1 MFPIER
7 IGSTKNAFTGYVDD
21 VRLGTNAD
29 FASTMPLDYAVL
41 TANQVI
47 GKTENAQ
54 LAQLVKEA
62 EAIFAAYNPDASAI
76 NDLAAEIKA
85 VLDDSDYKEADYS
98 RIETLKKTIPSDL
111 SPFTEESA
119 AWLEYVLSQIR
130 TGLPEEMQSTVDGY
144 EKMLA
149 DALAGLTLVEERNV
163 NYVDN
168 AKLTATASSHQDLSL
183 IHI

>member
-98 RIETLKKTIPSDL
+98 RIETLKKTIPRIFLRLQKNRRHGL
-111 SPFTEESA
+111 STCFRRS
-119 AWLEYVLSQIR
+119 YR
-130 TGLPEEMQSTVDGY
+130 T
-144 EKMLA
+144 
-149 DALAGLTLVEERNV
+149 AGRKCRVR
-163 NYVDN
+163 
-168 AKLTATASSHQDLSL
+168 
-183 IHI
+183 